1 MHDGTRFALLTVSGV
16 RHMNRKSIMVVL
28 GVVGVFSAAVGVLWI
43 IDKHEVISRVNPVVS
58 DTATAPAQPKEKE
71 TPKPQ
76 PIPAYQGEASI
87 ATLGPTL
94 SPEMFSG
101 QAKAAYMIARE
112 IPDTLAQLPCYC
124 HCDKSIRHK
133 SLHSCFTDDHAA
145 NCGICMNEA
154 MAAYKYKKEKHLT
167 AAQIREKII
176 AEFGRGG

>member
-1 MHDGTRFALLTVSGV
+1 MKK
-16 RHMNRKSIMVVL
+16 KSILLVL
-28 GVVGVFSAAVGVLWI
+28 GVVAVLGGAVGLLWML
-43 IDKHEVISRVNPVVS
+43 DKHEVMSRVKPPVYG
-58 DTATAPAQPKEKE
+58 TATAPAQPKEKE

-76 PIPAYQGEASI
+76 PIPAYQSEAAI
-87 ATLGPTL
+87 ATLGSTL

-112 IPDTLAQLPCYC
+112 IPETLAQLPCYC
-124 HCDKSIRHK
+124 HCDKSIKHK

-154 MAAYKYKKEKHLT
+154 MAAYKYKKEQHLT